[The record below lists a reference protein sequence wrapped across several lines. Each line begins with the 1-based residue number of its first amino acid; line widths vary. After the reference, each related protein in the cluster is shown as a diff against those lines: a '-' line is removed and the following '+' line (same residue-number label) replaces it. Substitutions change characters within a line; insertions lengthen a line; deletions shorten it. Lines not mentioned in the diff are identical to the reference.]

1 MVRHSIPHA
10 IGAEQAKQLIERA
23 FAHYRDR
30 YPKYEPTLNWTEAHR
45 GEIVVSIRGYKLT
58 GRIELA
64 PAATVIEMDVP
75 MLLRPFQGTA
85 LKTIDREANR
95 WLNPDEKQ
103 S

>member
-10 IGAEQAKQLIERA
+10 LGADDAKQLLDRA

-30 YPKYEPTLNWTEAHR
+30 YPKYEPTLHWLDTRR

-64 PAATVIEMDVP
+64 PAAAVIEMHVP

-85 LKTIDREANR
+85 VRAIDREANK
-95 WLNPDEKQ
+95 WLNPDEK
-103 S
+103 